1 MKKVLLMTI
10 FAMISFSAFAEQDAD
25 IEKQVTEQKQDKM
38 TIREAKALCKAE
50 GKKGKELVQCIKD
63 KKKK

>member
-10 FAMISFSAFAEQDAD
+10 FAMISFSAFAEDD
-25 IEKQVTEQKQDKM
+25 SDVEKQVTDQKQDKM
-38 TIREAKALCKAE
+38 TIRDAKALCKAE
-50 GKKGKELVQCIKD
+50 GKKGKDLVLCIKE